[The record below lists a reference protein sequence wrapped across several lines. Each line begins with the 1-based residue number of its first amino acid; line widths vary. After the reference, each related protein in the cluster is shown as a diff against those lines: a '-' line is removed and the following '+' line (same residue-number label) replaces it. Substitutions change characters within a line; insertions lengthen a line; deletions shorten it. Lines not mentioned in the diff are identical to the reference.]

1 MPPICP
7 NLTVGPHSF
16 CLSSLLDIHSDD
28 AAELDAEVDVDVDVD
43 IFIYVDA
50 DVDADVDAHDD
61 GDADVITRHSLRFS
75 DGVDADVKEKTII

>member
-28 AAELDAEVDVDVDVD
+28 AAELDAGLDVD
-43 IFIYVDA
+43 IDVDI
-50 DVDADVDAHDD
+50 DIDADVDAH
-61 GDADVITRHSLRFS
+61 AQ
-75 DGVDADVKEKTII
+75 IIRWC

>member
-28 AAELDAEVDVDVDVD
+28 AAELDADADVD
-43 IFIYVDA
+43 IDVYVDI
-50 DVDADVDAHDD
+50 DADVDAH
-61 GDADVITRHSLRFS
+61 AQKIRWR
-75 DGVDADVKEKTII
+75 

>member
-28 AAELDAEVDVDVDVD
+28 AAELDAEVDVDIDVYID
-43 IFIYVDA
+43 I
-50 DVDADVDAHDD
+50 DADVDAH
-61 GDADVITRHSLRFS
+61 AQ
-75 DGVDADVKEKTII
+75 IIRWC

>member
-28 AAELDAEVDVDVDVD
+28 AAELDTEVDVDIDVYID
-43 IFIYVDA
+43 I
-50 DVDADVDAHDD
+50 DADVDAH
-61 GDADVITRHSLRFS
+61 AQ
-75 DGVDADVKEKTII
+75 IIRWC

>member
-28 AAELDAEVDVDVDVD
+28 AAQLDAEVDVDIDIDIDADVDVDVDVD
-43 IFIYVDA
+43 IDI
-50 DVDADVDAHDD
+50 
-61 GDADVITRHSLRFS
+61 
-75 DGVDADVKEKTII
+75 

>member
-28 AAELDAEVDVDVDVD
+28 AAELDADADVDVAVY
-43 IFIYVDA
+43 I
-50 DVDADVDAHDD
+50 DADVDAHAD
-61 GDADVITRHSLRFS
+61 GDADVITRHSLRLS

>member
-28 AAELDAEVDVDVDVD
+28 AAELDPEVDVDVDVD
-43 IFIYVDA
+43 IFIHVDA
-50 DVDADVDAHDD
+50 DVDVDVDVHAD
-61 GDADVITRHSLRFS
+61 GDADVITRHSLRLS

>member
-28 AAELDAEVDVDVDVD
+28 AAELDADAEVDVDVDVD
-43 IFIYVDA
+43 IFIH
-50 DVDADVDAHDD
+50 VDADVDAHAD
-61 GDADVITRHSLRFS
+61 GDADVITRHSLRLS

>member
-28 AAELDAEVDVDVDVD
+28 AAELDAEVDGDIDVYID
-43 IFIYVDA
+43 IDA
-50 DVDADVDAHDD
+50 NVDAH
-61 GDADVITRHSLRFS
+61 AQ
-75 DGVDADVKEKTII
+75 IIRWC

>member
-28 AAELDAEVDVDVDVD
+28 AAELDADADAEVDVDVDIHVH
-43 IFIYVDA
+43 IDA
-50 DVDADVDAHDD
+50 DVHAHAD
-61 GDADVITRHSLRFS
+61 GDADVIT
-75 DGVDADVKEKTII
+75 

>member
-28 AAELDAEVDVDVDVD
+28 AAELDADAEVDVDVDIHVHID
-43 IFIYVDA
+43 ADVHA
-50 DVDADVDAHDD
+50 DVDADVD
-61 GDADVITRHSLRFS
+61 VIT
-75 DGVDADVKEKTII
+75 

>member
-28 AAELDAEVDVDVDVD
+28 AAELDADAEVDVDVDIHVH
-43 IFIYVDA
+43 IDA
-50 DVDADVDAHDD
+50 DFHAHAD
-61 GDADVITRHSLRFS
+61 GDADVIT
-75 DGVDADVKEKTII
+75 

>member
-28 AAELDAEVDVDVDVD
+28 AAELDPEVDVDVDVD
-43 IFIYVDA
+43 IFIH
-50 DVDADVDAHDD
+50 VDADVDAHAD
-61 GDADVITRHSLRFS
+61 GDADVITRPSLRLS

>member
-28 AAELDAEVDVDVDVD
+28 AAELDADAEVDVDVDIHVH
-43 IFIYVDA
+43 IDA
-50 DVDADVDAHDD
+50 DVHAHAD
-61 GDADVITRHSLRFS
+61 GDADVIT
-75 DGVDADVKEKTII
+75 

>member
-28 AAELDAEVDVDVDVD
+28 AAELDAEVDVDVDIHVH
-43 IFIYVDA
+43 
-50 DVDADVDAHDD
+50 VDADVDAH
-61 GDADVITRHSLRFS
+61 AQ
-75 DGVDADVKEKTII
+75 IIRWC

>member
-28 AAELDAEVDVDVDVD
+28 AAELDAEVDVDVDIHVH
-43 IFIYVDA
+43 
-50 DVDADVDAHDD
+50 VDADVDAH
-61 GDADVITRHSLRFS
+61 AQ
-75 DGVDADVKEKTII
+75 IIR

>member
-28 AAELDAEVDVDVDVD
+28 AAELDTEVDVDVYID
-43 IFIYVDA
+43 IDA
-50 DVDADVDAHDD
+50 DADVDAH
-61 GDADVITRHSLRFS
+61 AQ
-75 DGVDADVKEKTII
+75 IIR

>member
-28 AAELDAEVDVDVDVD
+28 AAELDADVDVDVYID
-43 IFIYVDA
+43 I
-50 DVDADVDAHDD
+50 DADVDAH
-61 GDADVITRHSLRFS
+61 AQ
-75 DGVDADVKEKTII
+75 IIRWC

>member
-28 AAELDAEVDVDVDVD
+28 AAELDTEVDVDVYID
-43 IFIYVDA
+43 IDA
-50 DVDADVDAHDD
+50 DADVDAH
-61 GDADVITRHSLRFS
+61 AQ
-75 DGVDADVKEKTII
+75 IIRWC

>member
-28 AAELDAEVDVDVDVD
+28 AAELDADKNVYID
-43 IFIYVDA
+43 I
-50 DVDADVDAHDD
+50 DADVDAHAD
-61 GDADVITRHSLRFS
+61 GDADVITRHSLRLS

>member
-28 AAELDAEVDVDVDVD
+28 AAELDPEVDVDVD
-43 IFIYVDA
+43 IFIHVDP
-50 DVDADVDAHDD
+50 DDDAHAD
-61 GDADVITRHSLRFS
+61 GDADVITRHSLRLS

>member
-28 AAELDAEVDVDVDVD
+28 AAELDAEVDVD
-43 IFIYVDA
+43 IYVYIDI
-50 DVDADVDAHDD
+50 DADVDAH
-61 GDADVITRHSLRFS
+61 AQ
-75 DGVDADVKEKTII
+75 IIRWC

>member
-28 AAELDAEVDVDVDVD
+28 AAELDAEVDVDIDVD
-43 IFIYVDA
+43 IDI
-50 DVDADVDAHDD
+50 DADVDAH
-61 GDADVITRHSLRFS
+61 AQ
-75 DGVDADVKEKTII
+75 IIRWC